1 MVSFLLSLILA
12 QQITL
17 PPEVKGKPGSF
28 ITIPSTTDGSI
39 VQWVVLDS
47 GLELFPAELL
57 ASTRTAVVIAQ
68 AEGTYRLLAYTA
80 KNDNP
85 SQPTICRIIVKQSEP
100 EPQPN
105 PPTPEPEPEANSLQK
120 QLQTLYGAD
129 VSQDKAKHKTAL
141 VGVYKE
147 LINAT
152 ASPEIT
158 TYGQLYQVAQR
169 AAEKVIP
176 KGALLP
182 VRSKIAEYLD
192 NKLPNESKSELTLEE
207 RTKCA
212 KEFGTVAKALEA
224 LR

>member
-1 MVSFLLSLILA
+1 MVSSLIALILA

-28 ITIPSTTDGSI
+28 ITIPATTDGSI
-39 VQWVVLDS
+39 VQWVALDS

-68 AEGTYRLLAYTA
+68 VEGTYRLLAYTA
-80 KNDNP
+80 KGDQP
-85 SQPTICRIIVKQSEP
+85 SKPTICSIIVKQSEP
-100 EPQPN
+100 T
-105 PPTPEPEPEANSLQK
+105 PPAPEPEPEANSFQKRLQM
-120 QLQTLYGAD
+120 LYGAD
-129 VSQDKAKHKTAL
+129 VSPDKAKHKAAL

-147 LINAT
+147 LVNAT

-169 AAEKVIP
+169 ASEKVIP
-176 KGALLP
+176 KNALLP
-182 VRSKIAEYLD
+182 VRTEIARYLD
-192 NKLPNESKSELTLEE
+192 DKLPNETKSELTLEE

-212 KEFGTVAKALEA
+212 KEFGVVAKALEA

>member
-1 MVSFLLSLILA
+1 MISFLLALTIG

-47 GLELFPAELL
+47 GLELFPSELL

-80 KNDNP
+80 KGDNP
-85 SQPTICRIIVKQSEP
+85 SQPTICRIIVKQS
-100 EPQPN
+100 
-105 PPTPEPEPEANSLQK
+105 EPEPEANSLQK

-129 VSQDKAKHKTAL
+129 VSQDKAKHKSAL

-192 NKLPNESKSELTLEE
+192 TKLPNESKSELTIEE
-207 RTKCA
+207 RTRCA
-212 KEFGTVAKALEA
+212 KEFGVVAKALEA

>member
-1 MVSFLLSLILA
+1 MISFLLTLA
-12 QQITL
+12 IGQQITL

-28 ITIPSTTDGSI
+28 ITVPATTDGST
-39 VQWVVLDS
+39 VQWVALDA

-68 AEGTYRLLAYTA
+68 AEGIYRLLAYTA
-80 KNDNP
+80 KNDQP
-85 SQPTICRIIVKQSEP
+85 SKPTICSIIVKQTEPNPTPPAP
-100 EPQPN
+100 EPD
-105 PPTPEPEPEANSLQK
+105 NSLQRI
-120 QLQTLYGAD
+120 LQTVYGAD
-129 VSQDKAKHKTAL
+129 ASPEKLKHKSAL
-141 VGVYKE
+141 LGVYKE

-176 KGALLP
+176 KNALLP
-182 VRSKIAEYLD
+182 VRTEIARYLD
-192 NKLPNESKSELTLEE
+192 DKLPNETKSELTIEE

-212 KEFGTVAKALEA
+212 REFGFVAKALEA

>member
-1 MVSFLLSLILA
+1 MISFLLALMVC

-17 PPEVKGKPGSF
+17 PAEVIGKPGSF
-28 ITIPSTTDGSI
+28 ITVSSQTDGAT
-39 VQWVVLDS
+39 VQWLALDA

-68 AEGTYRLLAYTA
+68 SEGTYRLLAYTA
-80 KNDNP
+80 KGDQP
-85 SQPTICRIIVKQSEP
+85 SKPTICRIIVKQSEP
-100 EPQPN
+100 EPT
-105 PPTPEPEPEANSLQK
+105 PTPPEPDPEANSLQK

-129 VSQDKAKHKTAL
+129 NSQDKAKHKNAL

-152 ASPEIT
+152 ASPEIS

-169 AAEKVIP
+169 ASEKVIP

-192 NKLPNESKSELTLEE
+192 TKLPNETKSELTLEE
-207 RTKCA
+207 RTRCA
-212 KEFGTVAKALEA
+212 KEFSLVAKALET

>member
-1 MVSFLLSLILA
+1 MVNFILSLIIA

-28 ITIPSTTDGSI
+28 ITIPATTDGSI

-68 AEGTYRLLAYTA
+68 SEGTYRLLAYTA
-80 KNDNP
+80 KDNNP
-85 SQPTICRIIVKQSEP
+85 SQPTICRIIVKQSGP
-100 EPQPN
+100 EPT
-105 PPTPEPEPEANSLQK
+105 PTPPEPEPEANSLQK

-129 VSQDKAKHKTAL
+129 NSQDKAKHKTAL

-152 ASPEIT
+152 ASPEIS

-169 AAEKVIP
+169 ASEKVIP

-182 VRSKIAEYLD
+182 VRTEIARYLD
-192 NKLPNESKSELTLEE
+192 DKLPNETKSELTLEE
-207 RTKCA
+207 RTRCA
-212 KEFGTVAKALEA
+212 KEFSQVAKALEA
-224 LR
+224 LK

>member
-1 MVSFLLSLILA
+1 MVNFILSLIIA

-28 ITIPSTTDGSI
+28 ITIPATTDGSI

-68 AEGTYRLLAYTA
+68 SEGTYRLLAYTA
-80 KNDNP
+80 KDNNP
-85 SQPTICRIIVKQSEP
+85 SQPTICRIIVKQAGP
-100 EPQPN
+100 EPT
-105 PPTPEPEPEANSLQK
+105 PTPPEPEPEANSLQK

-129 VSQDKAKHKTAL
+129 NSQDKGKHKTAL

-192 NKLPNESKSELTLEE
+192 NKLPNETKSELTLEE
-207 RTKCA
+207 RTRCA
-212 KEFGTVAKALEA
+212 KEFSLVAKALEA

>member
-1 MVSFLLSLILA
+1 MVNFILSLIIA

-28 ITIPSTTDGSI
+28 ITIPATTDGSI

-68 AEGTYRLLAYTA
+68 SEGTYRLLAYTA
-80 KNDNP
+80 KDNNP
-85 SQPTICRIIVKQSEP
+85 SQPTICRIIVKQAGP
-100 EPQPN
+100 EPT
-105 PPTPEPEPEANSLQK
+105 PTPPEPEPEASSFQK
-120 QLQTLYGAD
+120 RLQTLYGAD
-129 VSQDKAKHKTAL
+129 SSSDKSKHKAAL

-147 LINAT
+147 LVNAT

-169 AAEKVIP
+169 ASEKVIP

-182 VRSKIAEYLD
+182 VRTEIARYLD
-192 NKLPNESKSELTLEE
+192 DKLPNETKSELTLEE

-212 KEFGTVAKALEA
+212 KEFSLVAKALEA
-224 LR
+224 LK